1 VTDHDHLQL
10 FLTVD
15 LVILTVRENLLHV
28 LVIERG
34 NEPYQGQAALPGG
47 FLRAGEDLRAAAER
61 ELAEETGL
69 DGRQLHLEQLGT
81 YGAPNRDPRGRVVT
95 VAYLA
100 LAPDLPIPA
109 AGSDARAARW
119 APVREV
125 RDTLAFDH
133 SQILDDAVESARTHL
148 ELTTLAAAFC
158 GPTFTIGDLR
168 HVYEVVWD
176 RPLDPRNFSRK
187 VANTEGFVE
196 PTGDRRLPETGRP
209 AMLYRRGPARALNP
223 PLLRNATASDT
234 GIATPPDAATA
245 TASSSSGSR

>member
-1 VTDHDHLQL
+1 MLGCVTDHDHLLL

-15 LVILTVRENLLHV
+15 LVILTVRENFLHV

-34 NEPYQGQAALPGG
+34 NEPFRGQAALPGG
-47 FLRAGEDLRAAAER
+47 FLRAGEGLREAAER

-69 DGRQLHLEQLGT
+69 DGGQLHLEQLAT
-81 YGAPNRDPRGRVVT
+81 YGAPGRDPRGRVVT

-119 APVREV
+119 APVRQV
-125 RDTLAFDH
+125 RGALAFDH
-133 SQILDDAVESARTHL
+133 SQILDDAVERARTHL

-196 PTGDRRLPETGRP
+196 ATGDRRLPETGRP

-223 PLLRNATASDT
+223 PLLRN
-234 GIATPPDAATA
+234 G
-245 TASSSSGSR
+245 TASS